1 MKSYWSLVSAR
12 FRTLLQYR
20 GAAIAGCGTQLFW
33 GLIRVMIFDAF
44 YRSSSATQPMAYPDV
59 VTYIWLG
66 QALFGMLPW
75 NADRD
80 IRTMVRE
87 GTVVY
92 ELLRPVDLYAYWFT
106 RSLANRTAPTLLR
119 ALPLFLVAGA
129 FLGLQPPDS
138 WPAAIAWIVAS
149 AGALLLS
156 CALSTLINIS
166 LLWTIS
172 GDGVQH
178 LLPSALWVLSGM
190 LVPLPFFPDW
200 AQTIIAFMPFRGL
213 VDLPFR
219 LYSGHIPPSQ
229 AASVLAHQVA
239 WSLGLILLGHRLLAR
254 GTRRLVVQGG

>member
-1 MKSYWSLVSAR
+1 MKSYWSLVNAR

-44 YRSSSATQPMAYPDV
+44 YRSSSVPQPMAYPDV

-66 QALFGMLPW
+66 QGMLGMLPW

-92 ELLRPVDLYAYWFT
+92 ELLRPVNLYAYWFT

-138 WPAAIAWIVAS
+138 WPSAIAWIAAS

-156 CALSTLINIS
+156 CAFSTLINIS

-172 GDGVQH
+172 GDGVTN
-178 LLPSALWVLSGM
+178 LLPTAMWALSGM
-190 LVPLPFFPDW
+190 IVPLPFFPDW

-229 AASVLAHQVA
+229 AASVLAQQVT